1 MTQQTYQIL
10 SLLAGAATW
19 ATAAIALMTLLS
31 IRSQHRAAHRPQL
44 TPTTQD
50 IYARCGSKSRGAPNY
65 WTESTPEE
73 AAEGSSSQPTPSR
86 EGTLP
91 DRYGVS
97 LFNLGAGA
105 AKDISIEW
113 KFAIGD
119 IVRQTNQ
126 LSQRSFAESYFQHD
140 TSKQTLSLEAKTGLR
155 ATYFL
160 KNDLHSR
167 HDYILPCSIENKGH
181 KVFLPGS
188 YIDLVSSYLYLACT
202 RFRRHRVRC
211 FDGTGGVSWRD
222 GSLHGSSSLRRFG

>member
-1 MTQQTYQIL
+1 M
-10 SLLAGAATW
+10 
-19 ATAAIALMTLLS
+19 
-31 IRSQHRAAHRPQL
+31 
-44 TPTTQD
+44 
-50 IYARCGSKSRGAPNY
+50 
-65 WTESTPEE
+65 
-73 AAEGSSSQPTPSR
+73 EGI
-86 EGTLP
+86 LP

-188 YIDLVSSYLYLACT
+188 YIDLVSSYLYLAFAQKET
-202 RFRRHRVRC
+202 PQ
-211 FDGTGGVSWRD
+211 DLD
-222 GSLHGSSSLRRFG
+222 DSLFEIEAFCKVCYSRRFKLRIELMVYRSSEPPAFDALLVPVA